1 MLIRMEVL
9 QRVRSGHVTLAF
21 RRWRRPTVKRGGTLR
36 TAVGILT
43 VTSLDRICVSGI
55 SAPDARAAGYPSRV
69 RLLEE
74 LGSRDGDVYRI
85 GLAYGGPDPRIALR
99 DNDSLSDQEILETL
113 TRLQRL
119 DAASSVG
126 PWTRRVLTQIQR
138 HPKLAARDLAEETG
152 DPKDRLKTNV
162 RKLKNLGLTAS
173 HHPGYTLSPRG
184 RTILKALK
192 QS

>member
-9 QRVRSGHVTLAF
+9 QRVKSGHVTLAF

-43 VTSLDRICVSGI
+43 ITSLDTIGAI
-55 SAPDARAAGYPSRV
+55 SAHDARAAGYPSRA

-99 DNDSLSDQEILETL
+99 DNDSPADQEISETL
-113 TRLQRL
+113 TRLRRL
-119 DAASSVG
+119 DAVSRVG
-126 PWTRRVLTQIQR
+126 PWTRRVLTDIQR
-138 HPKLAARDLAEETG
+138 NPKLAARDLAETTG
-152 DPKDRLKTNV
+152 DQKDRLKANV
-162 RKLKNLGLTAS
+162 RKLKNLGLTVS

-184 RTILKALK
+184 QRILKALNRC
-192 QS
+192 